1 MKAKAYRPPPPS
13 PSLTSESPTP
23 DPPSGSPAGPGTP
36 RIVVDDPTDERLVVF
51 MGLRDHKLR
60 QLRERPGGDMA
71 GSFIGEGD
79 VVIDRALRAGHQL
92 ECVLVDQARSR
103 DLPPLPETADVFLA
117 GPDVLKAVAGRTEL
131 RDPIAC
137 FTRPPE
143 HNVDDVL
150 TKTQTVLVA
159 EGVNN
164 PTNMGVIMR
173 CAAGLGIEAVLFDP
187 TSCDP
192 LYRRAVRVSMGEVF
206 AIPHVRIAQL
216 PESLEVLSNAGFS
229 TFALT
234 PSDTADDI
242 SKLKVGHGEK
252 VALVLGAEGP
262 GLTDE
267 TLAACDRSLRIPM
280 EANVDSI
287 NVGTAAAVAF
297 YALGQARA

>member
-1 MKAKAYRPPPPS
+1 
-13 PSLTSESPTP
+13 
-23 DPPSGSPAGPGTP
+23 
-36 RIVVDDPTDERLVVF
+36 

-79 VVIDRALRAGHQL
+79 VVIDRALRSGHHL
-92 ECVLVDQARSR
+92 ECVLVDRARTEKTQAL
-103 DLPPLPETADVFLA
+103 DLPSFPDTADVFLA
-117 GPDVLKAVAGRTEL
+117 GPDVLQKVAGRPEL

-137 FTRPPE
+137 FVRPPE
-143 HNVDDVL
+143 QSAVDLLDASR
-150 TKTQTVLVA
+150 TVLVT

-206 AIPHVRIAQL
+206 SIPHARIDHL
-216 PESLEVLSNAGFS
+216 PQALSSLTEAGYA

-234 PSDTADDI
+234 PDANAEDI
-242 SKLKVGHGEK
+242 SKLRIELTQKI
-252 VALVLGAEGP
+252 ALVLGAEGP

-267 TLAACDRSLRIPM
+267 TMAACDRRLRIPM
-280 EANVDSI
+280 KAGVDSI

-297 YALGQARA
+297 YALGQARG